1 MQIACIWKEICS
13 SGAVEGLKPV
23 IMMVVAQIAYVGL
36 NIFFKPLADVG
47 MNFAVLIAYRNMFS
61 AAVMI
66 PLALIFERATLAQN
80 IFIESI
86 ALTSATFAAAISN
99 IVQAVT
105 FLDNALYLLV
115 FYKGKE
121 VEIWSTHVNL
131 LHSYH
136 PHQNGNVESSHK
148 STRSHLIGSSLAKMS
163 KNYPFHY
170 SSTALMSIMA
180 SIQSVAFAL
189 CKERDWSQWKLSW
202 DINLFTAM
210 FVTLTA
216 WCVHLRGPLFV
227 SIFNPLSLLLVALAG
242 PLLLDEKL
250 FLGSILG
257 GILIVTG
264 LYMVLWGKSKEMKMM
279 ITQLPQSP
287 SRGFQDPF
295 RTSQSVTIVSTSPVK
310 SSRQN
315 NRDAR

>member
-66 PLALIFERATLAQN
+66 PLALIFERKNSPKLTPSILFQALSGLFGATLAQN

-99 IVQAVT
+99 IVQA
-105 FLDNALYLLV
+105 
-115 FYKGKE
+115 
-121 VEIWSTHVNL
+121 
-131 LHSYH
+131 
-136 PHQNGNVESSHK
+136 
-148 STRSHLIGSSLAKMS
+148 AKMS

-210 FVTLTA
+210 FGNFGNWIRSDSDGMVCTFT
-216 WCVHLRGPLFV
+216 WTVVCVNFQPT
-227 SIFNPLSLLLVALAG
+227 VAFAG

-250 FLGSILG
+250 FLG
-257 GILIVTG
+257 
-264 LYMVLWGKSKEMKMM
+264 SKEMKMM

-315 NRDAR
+315 NRDAS

>member
-105 FLDNALYLLV
+105 FLVAISFRVGKSCGDIGGIRRDNALYLLV

-202 DINLFTAM
+202 DINLFTA
-210 FVTLTA
+210 
-216 WCVHLRGPLFV
+216 
-227 SIFNPLSLLLVALAG
+227 I
-242 PLLLDEKL
+242 
-250 FLGSILG
+250 ILG

-264 LYMVLWGKSKEMKMM
+264 LYMMM

-315 NRDAR
+315 NRDAS